1 MAELSYK
8 KLSDEAVAEGVAALP
23 GWSIQDGMVAK
34 EFNFESYSAGLVFA
48 VACGHM
54 AEQLNHHPDL
64 FIGYRR
70 VRVAFVTHD
79 AGGLTSYDLEAA
91 RRVQAL
97 A

>member
-1 MAELSYK
+1 MPELSYK
-8 KLSDEAVAEGVAALP
+8 KLSGQEVQDGLKDLP
-23 GWSIQDGMVAK
+23 GWSLQDGMVAK
-34 EFNFESYSAGLVFA
+34 EFAFETYAAGLVFA
-48 VACGHM
+48 TACGHM

-70 VRVAFVTHD
+70 VRVAFTTHD
-79 AGGLTSYDLEAA
+79 AGGLTAYDIEAA